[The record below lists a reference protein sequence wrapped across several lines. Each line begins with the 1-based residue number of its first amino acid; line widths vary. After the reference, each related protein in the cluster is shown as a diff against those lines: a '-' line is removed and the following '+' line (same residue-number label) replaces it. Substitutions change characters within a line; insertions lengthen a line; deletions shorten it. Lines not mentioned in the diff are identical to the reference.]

1 MHRLATPR
9 AAALCALLLTCAPL
23 TVSAQGATTDA
34 PAAQLVAPDAAVAT
48 PPQPDAATA
57 TPPSRRDAA
66 TARATRLKVA
76 APKPASYGGILLRMI
91 LGLGA
96 VCAIAFIALKW
107 GLQRALM
114 GKRGDHPIR
123 VLARLPVE
131 PRRSMMIIQVASR
144 TLVIGASEAG
154 MELVAELHGEDAR
167 AFEPQA
173 PSAKRAAPLVTPPE
187 GA

>member
-9 AAALCALLLTCAPL
+9 AAALCALLLNCAPL
-23 TVSAQGATTDA
+23 NVSAQGASDDA
-34 PAAQLVAPDAAVAT
+34 PAALHVH
-48 PPQPDAATA
+48 PDAATA
-57 TPPSRRDAA
+57 TPQADAA
-66 TARATRLKVA
+66 TATPQADAATATPSSREARATRPKVA
-76 APKPASYGGILLRMI
+76 PPKPAAYGGILMRMI

-114 GKRGDHPIR
+114 GKRDDQPIR

-131 PRRSMMIIQVASR
+131 PRRSMMVIQVASR

-167 AFEPQA
+167 AFVPQA
-173 PSAKRAAPLVTPPE
+173 SSPPLVTPPE